1 MLGPRDVRYSLRC
14 FCPAAGPLPGPRRA
28 PAEPPPLRRFAVLP
42 SGAKRSRFPFPLLA
56 SRLPIL
62 LSSPF
67 ALLSFILSL
76 LLSSLLPCDGY

>member
-28 PAEPPPLRRFAVLP
+28 PAE
-42 SGAKRSRFPFPLLA
+42 RSRFPFPLLA